1 MAYKVNEGEGAF
13 YAPKI
18 DYHIR
23 DSLGRSWQCG
33 TIQVDLA
40 MPERFNLAYVGADN
54 TEHRPAM
61 VHRAILG
68 SIERFLGILIEHYAG
83 DFPLWLAP
91 VKAAVLPVSD
101 RSSAYAGSAAAALRA
116 AGLRIEVDD
125 TSDKVGA
132 KIRRAS
138 LRKIPYMLIV
148 GDKEAAAGT
157 LSVRDKA
164 AGDLGAEPLDAFI
177 RRATQE
183 VREKRLRPQ
192 AAQKVMSDE

>member
-1 MAYKVNEGEGAF
+1 
-13 YAPKI
+13 
-18 DYHIR
+18 
-23 DSLGRSWQCG
+23 
-33 TIQVDLA
+33 
-40 MPERFNLAYVGADN
+40 VGADN

-91 VKAAVLPVSD
+91 VQAAVLPVSD
-101 RSSAYAGSAAAALRA
+101 RFNAYAGSAAAALRG

-164 AGDLGAEPLDAFI
+164 AGDRGAEPLEAFI

-183 VREKRLRPQ
+183 VREKRLRPK